1 MRQSKLPGGHKGKS
15 QKSLHRASS
24 LAIHQKSNAAHIS
37 SAPISESSNFSFSAP
52 RHSNNGNFT
61 FSSESQREVGD
72 NSGGKHLQNSRHS
85 ISDGS
90 QCQIR
95 KVSSKRTSG
104 ATDGAALVGFQTGHS
119 RKDDIQSCS
128 MEECVAAIIDASL
141 MRIRPE
147 TTSSGKVIDGNS
159 ADIDLSDGE
168 LECRKADLGISFHN
182 SDQLS
187 LASKGDDVG
196 SSSRLQHTN
205 AKEMLLQGDAAP
217 DRMDLEGGG
226 EAFGPF

>member
-90 QCQIR
+90 QCQIG

-168 LECRKADLGISFHN
+168 LECCKADLGISFHN